1 MQRETKPMKTTL
13 LTLLIALSF
22 AGFAQNPLFI
32 PPTIET
38 STINLTLDEGVTQFY
53 SGVNTNTMG
62 ANGALLGPT
71 LIMSQG
77 DNVNITV
84 NNQLADT
91 TTIHWHGM
99 HVAPEDDGGPHSI
112 ILPGDSWNPQFTVLD
127 KAGLNWYHPH
137 LHMQT
142 DKHVSKGIAGL
153 IIIRD
158 MEEAGLGLP
167 QTYGVDEF
175 PLILQTKGFD
185 ANNEILVHTNMDT
198 SVMVNGIVD
207 AQVDFP
213 AQVVRMRVLNGASQ
227 RIMEFGFSDN
237 RSFSV
242 IGTDGGLLSAPVS
255 VTRYRI
261 APGQRA
267 DLLVDLT
274 TSLGQNVQI
283 LSYASELPNGIYGAS
298 QPGMGAGAT
307 GSLVGY
313 TSNPLNGNDFQLLDI
328 NVVAST
334 ATPVLTIPSSLAVFT
349 PLLEANANVTRNL
362 LFTSAGGM
370 GNLNGPFLI
379 DGATF
384 DMGTINHT
392 VQLDDIEIWSLT
404 NQTPIA
410 HPFHIHDV
418 QFFILEINGNLP
430 PPQLQGY
437 NDVVLVP
444 AGMGNVRFIAQFS
457 DHANDSI
464 PYMYHCHMLTHED
477 DGMMGQF
484 LVVDPTSTLHEETIS
499 TVEVYPNPSADNR
512 VLIQSG
518 DYSGSLDL
526 HYVSGKFVSHF
537 NVQSNSTVELKL
549 ESGFY
554 MISDENGQTKK
565 FIVL

>member
-1 MQRETKPMKTTL
+1 MPCEIKLMKTSLTTL
-13 LTLLIALSF
+13 LIVVSF
-22 AGFAQNPLFI
+22 SGFAQNPLFI

-62 ANGALLGPT
+62 ANGSLLGPT

-84 NNQLADT
+84 DNQLADT

-112 ILPGDSWNPQFTVLD
+112 ILPGDTWNPQFTVLD

-158 MEEAGLGLP
+158 TEEASLGLP

-185 ANNEILVHTNMDT
+185 ANGEILVHTNMDT
-198 SVMVNGIVD
+198 AVMVNGTVD

-227 RIMEFGFSDN
+227 RVMEFGFSDN

-255 VTRYRI
+255 ATRYRI

-267 DLLVDLT
+267 DILVDLT
-274 TSLGQNVQI
+274 TSIGQNIQI
-283 LSYASELPNGIYGAS
+283 LSYASELPNAIYGAT

-307 GSLVGY
+307 GSLIGY

-328 NVVAST
+328 NVVAAT
-334 ATPVLTIPSSLAVFT
+334 TTPVLTIPNTLATFS
-349 PLLEANANVTRNL
+349 PLLEVDADVTRNL
-362 LFTSAGGM
+362 VFTTAGAM
-370 GNLNGPFLI
+370 GDLNGPFLI
-379 DGATF
+379 DGTSF
-384 DMGTINHT
+384 DMATINQT

-418 QFFILEINGNLP
+418 QFFILDINGNP
-430 PPQLQGY
+430 PPAQLQGY

-444 AGMGNVRFIAQFS
+444 GGMGNVRFIAQFS
-457 DHANDSI
+457 DHASDTV

-477 DGMMGQF
+477 EGMMGQF
-484 LVVDPTSTLHEETIS
+484 LVVDPASSLTEATVS
-499 TVEVYPNPSADNR
+499 TVNVYPNPSADNR
-512 VLIQSG
+512 VMIESG
-518 DYSGSLDL
+518 DYNGTIQL
-526 HYVSGKFVSHF
+526 HYLSGKFISSYEI
-537 NVQSNSTVELKL
+537 NSNSNLELEL

-554 MISDENGQTKK
+554 MISDENGVTKK